1 MTLGLQ
7 YLLPHPVDR
16 HPIECLGHRRQ
27 RADHVELTGTPDL
40 VQRECAVLA
49 ARPGDQGLCWLL
61 VQLTRVQLTGAPAD
75 RRGACLLGLVAGA
88 GLATGALSR
97 TAPILL
103 SAASAARSPLSQA
116 PSTVPHSVS
125 WVASPARNM
134 QPTGSA
140 RIFRDGW
147 PLGAA
152 DDIAPSANGAEF
164 QRVALDFLIA
174 APASLPN
181 SLVIHS
187 TAKPTIGFSP

>member
-1 MTLGLQ
+1 MRPQNSAGSLRHQSIGEYGL
-7 YLLPHPVDR
+7 
-16 HPIECLGHRRQ
+16 
-27 RADHVELTGTPDL
+27 
-40 VQRECAVLA
+40 AVLRGA
-49 ARPGDQGLCWLL
+49 PRCRGVRAGAS
-61 VQLTRVQLTGAPAD
+61 TGA
-75 RRGACLLGLVAGA
+75 V
-88 GLATGALSR
+88 SFS
-97 TAPILL
+97 APILR